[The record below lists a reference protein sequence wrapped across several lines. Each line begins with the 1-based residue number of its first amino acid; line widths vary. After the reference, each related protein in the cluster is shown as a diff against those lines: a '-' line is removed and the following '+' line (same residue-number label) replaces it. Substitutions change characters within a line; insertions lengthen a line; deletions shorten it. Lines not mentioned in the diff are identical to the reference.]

1 MTTIARRFAA
11 RPVRTSIEAWA
22 AVRDALC
29 QDNNPAVDE
38 FDRIQ
43 GVAASVISSN
53 LPAAHPFVFIGEGPR
68 VRVFMVYD
76 NQALEGEDL
85 NESPLVSSPFRSSW
99 TGWVPA
105 LPDEIELVQTHL
117 RRMSDCFVAYNV
129 NHDLPEPQASRQ
141 DRSLTLDREA
151 MRRL

>member
-1 MTTIARRFAA
+1 MARRFAA

-29 QDNNPAVDE
+29 QDNNPAAAE

-53 LPAAHPFVFIGEGPR
+53 LPATHPFVFIGEGPR
-68 VRVFMVYD
+68 VRVYMVYN
-76 NQALEGEDL
+76 NQALNGGDL
-85 NESPLVSSPFRSSW
+85 DESPLVSNPFESSW

-105 LPDEIELVQTHL
+105 SPDEIDRVQTHL
-117 RRMSDCFVAYNV
+117 RRLSDRFVAYDV
-129 NHDLPEPQASRQ
+129 DHDLPEPKAARP